1 MDVRTVLGK
10 FSFKRFA
17 GILLGN
23 VLITGAYAFITVPH
37 EIINGGVTSFSMVLE
52 RLTGLVIS
60 IFVNVI
66 TIALLIACLLFL
78 GTSFFMGSIVSC
90 VCYLG
95 LFTAFHSLDWE
106 IEIPL
111 IACVA
116 LAGVLVGA
124 GYHLCIRSKST
135 TVGFDAIALMLNKRN
150 PRVNVAGV
158 MFVINILVLLSGL
171 AAYGARSIL
180 YGAVFTALQAG
191 TLNALTKLTESREVA
206 S

>member
-10 FSFKRFA
+10 FSSKRVA

-52 RLTGLVIS
+52 RLTGLDIS

-66 TIALLIACLLFL
+66 TIGLLVACLLFL
-78 GTSFFMGSIVSC
+78 GISFFMGSVVSC

-95 LFTAFHSLDWE
+95 LFTAFHSLGWE
-106 IEIPL
+106 VDLPL
-111 IACVA
+111 FACVA

-150 PRVNVAGV
+150 PRVNVAGA
-158 MFVINILVLLSGL
+158 MFVINMLVLLSGL
-171 AAYGARSIL
+171 AAYGARSVL
-180 YGAVFTALQAG
+180 YGLVFTALQAG
-191 TLNALTKLTESREVA
+191 TLNALTRLAESREA
-206 S
+206 TS